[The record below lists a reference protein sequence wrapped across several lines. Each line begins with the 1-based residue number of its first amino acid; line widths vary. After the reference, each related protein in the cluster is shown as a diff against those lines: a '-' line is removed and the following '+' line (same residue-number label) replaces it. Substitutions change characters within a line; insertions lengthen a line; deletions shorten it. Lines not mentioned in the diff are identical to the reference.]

1 MIRNHSRMA
10 SGSCTLLLGITAAL
24 SCEIARGAPVAC
36 IKESDRVRARQLGI
50 TPGVLAPGPLN
61 AITDV
66 EGVLVG
72 HTTVISGDSVRTGAS
87 AILPHGGNL
96 YQNKLPA
103 AVFVFNGFGKSA
115 GLSQVAELGE
125 IESPIVLTN
134 TLAVARGVEAILDWT
149 LARPGNE
156 KVMSVNAMVGETNDG
171 YLNDIRARTLTSA
184 QILAAINSARGGAV
198 EEGAVGAGTGT
209 VAFGWKGGIGTS
221 SRRVPGVSGGWT
233 VGVLVQTNFGGVLTI
248 DGRRIGE
255 ELGQFYLKDE
265 LAGKSADGSVMVV
278 VATDAPLSDRNLT
291 RLARRAV
298 AGVART
304 GSSFSNGSGDYVI
317 AFSTAAEGLR
327 TAAKRAGAAQF
338 TELSNDAIS
347 PLFEA
352 VAEATE
358 EAIYNSLF
366 MATTTRSR
374 NVIMGGDVVIERL
387 PLAPFLKSRKISCPV
402 KGSGS

>member
-1 MIRNHSRMA
+1 MVRNYSRDVARSCAILLCSLALTSQIA
-10 SGSCTLLLGITAAL
+10 SGASAGC
-24 SCEIARGAPVAC
+24 IA
-36 IKESDRVRARQLGI
+36 ESDRVRARQLGI
-50 TPGVLAPGPLN
+50 APGVLAPGPLN

-66 EGVLVG
+66 DGVLVG
-72 HTTVISGDSVRTGAS
+72 QTTLIAGDSIRTGAT

-96 YQNKLPA
+96 YQSKVPA
-103 AVFVFNGFGKSA
+103 GVFVFNGFGKSA

-125 IESPIVLTN
+125 IETPIVLTN
-134 TLAVARGVEAILDWT
+134 TLSVATGMEAILDWT
-149 LARPGNE
+149 LAQPGNE
-156 KVMSVNAMVGETNDG
+156 KVMTVNAVVGETNDG
-171 YLNDIRARTLTSA
+171 YLNDIRRRALTSA
-184 QILAAINSARGGAV
+184 QILEAIKSARGGPV

-221 SRRVPGVSGGWT
+221 SRRLPAVAGGWT
-233 VGVLVQTNFGGVLTI
+233 VGVLVQTNFGGVLTV

-255 ELGQFYLKDE
+255 ELGKFYLKDV
-265 LAGKSADGSVMVV
+265 LAGKSADGSIMVV

-298 AGVART
+298 GGIART

-317 AFSTAAEGLR
+317 AFSTARDGQR
-327 TAAKRAGAAQF
+327 TATKRADVAQF
-338 TELSNDAIS
+338 AELSNDGVS
-347 PLFEA
+347 PLFQA

-374 NVIMGGDVVIERL
+374 NALTGKEIVVERL
-387 PLAPFLKSRKISCPV
+387 PLAPFLKSAKLACR
-402 KGSGS
+402 